1 MCCLDH
7 QDPRVSVGK
16 STVLPWRQTR
26 RPSGSCLGDKV
37 RSHIQT
43 HVSLDLRES
52 FHPHVN
58 CHSHVTDETFLT
70 FRTSTGMSTSPWQ
83 MIPTLFETLSSP
95 PSLVALKL
103 FILIINALTSSFLY
117 RVFNPWSHSNQS
129 KFPNPMTPSNKV
141 RQGVPGNRTPPA
153 NISNVYSPPGSDVDP
168 LSLGLYYKGS

>member
-1 MCCLDH
+1 MHQRMVKYILIDKSSAPISSVWESFASSVPVLSLCCLDH

-16 STVLPWRQTR
+16 STVLPWRQAR
-26 RPSGSCLGDKV
+26 KPSGSCLGDKV

-103 FILIINALTSSFLY
+103 FILIINTLTSSFLSSLY
-117 RVFNPWSHSNQS
+117 RVS
-129 KFPNPMTPSNKV
+129 V
-141 RQGVPGNRTPPA
+141 
-153 NISNVYSPPGSDVDP
+153 
-168 LSLGLYYKGS
+168 

>member
-52 FHPHVN
+52 FHPHDN

-103 FILIINALTSSFLY
+103 FILIINALTSSFLSSLY
-117 RVFNPWSHSNQS
+117 RVSVKHVIRPHTKHSDSNTIPLCYFPHSAILPALLRPRLINSHRA
-129 KFPNPMTPSNKV
+129 P
-141 RQGVPGNRTPPA
+141 RGVEPHL
-153 NISNVYSPPGSDVDP
+153 YS
-168 LSLGLYYKGS
+168 